1 MRCTIHQ
8 WMSIFVIMPE
18 SQLPQSNPT
27 SFPLPATPPYLSDM
41 ETSLKSSS
49 NGASSSN
56 TARKKLWGPK
66 CHYGRDTKPTI
77 AWTDENPGRRFH
89 RCPEHG
95 FNGWIDMEK
104 SVWWQTASLIEARN
118 EIRLLE
124 AEIRGLKSKLQHF
137 LAPHINYNVLQENK
151 TDDSQVVASE
161 IEDVLSLRVELI
173 RLRERETLLRE
184 IFYFVLGGFL
194 VATGIILS
202 LLK

>member
-1 MRCTIHQ
+1 
-8 WMSIFVIMPE
+8 
-18 SQLPQSNPT
+18 
-27 SFPLPATPPYLSDM
+27 M

-66 CHYGRDTKPTI
+66 CHCGRDTKPTI

-95 FNGWIDMEK
+95 
-104 SVWWQTASLIEARN
+104 TASLIEARN

-161 IEDVLSLRVELI
+161 IEDVSSLRVELI